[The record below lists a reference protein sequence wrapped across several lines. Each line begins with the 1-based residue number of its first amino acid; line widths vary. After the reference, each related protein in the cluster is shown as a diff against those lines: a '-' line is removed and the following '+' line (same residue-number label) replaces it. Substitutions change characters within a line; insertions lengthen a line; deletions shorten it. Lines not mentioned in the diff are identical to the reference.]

1 MDLAIV
7 DLSDDEIVDQKDTSV
22 AGGSETTDHSD
33 LIAVLQE
40 KEIEIKSKSS
50 EIQRLKLLNRD
61 LESEV
66 VF

>member
-1 MDLAIV
+1 M
-7 DLSDDEIVDQKDTSV
+7 
-22 AGGSETTDHSD
+22 AGSSETTDHSD
-33 LIAVLQE
+33 LIAALQE
-40 KEIEIKSKSS
+40 KENEIKSKTS